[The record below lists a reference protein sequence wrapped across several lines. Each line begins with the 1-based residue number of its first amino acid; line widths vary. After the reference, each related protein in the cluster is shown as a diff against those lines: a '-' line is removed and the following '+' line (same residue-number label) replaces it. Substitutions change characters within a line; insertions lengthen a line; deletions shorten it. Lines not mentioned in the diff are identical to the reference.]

1 MADESDFQ
9 LQNSNQAI
17 EFAKESVRLGVT
29 VNGGAAV
36 AIIGFL
42 GAKENISDPLAVR
55 YAMACFAIGVGLSFL
70 AAIAGYFAQ
79 TCFAHWNYL
88 RGSGKDAGAGWAY
101 ALSAIGIVCIVGSV
115 AAFIRGVIVV
125 GRALFV

>member
-42 GAKENISDPLAVR
+42 GAKENISDPLAIR
-55 YAMACFAIGVGLSFL
+55 YALACFCVGVGLSFS
-70 AAIAGYFAQ
+70 AAIIGYAAQ

-88 RGSGKDAGAGWAY
+88 RGSGKDASAGLAY
-101 ALSAIGIVCIVGSV
+101 ALSAIGILCIVGSV
-115 AAFIRGVIVV
+115 AVFIRGVIVV

>member
-42 GAKENISDPLAVR
+42 GAKENISDPQAIR
-55 YAMACFAIGVGLSFL
+55 YALACFAIGVGLSFL

-79 TCFAHWNYL
+79 TFFAFRNYK
-88 RGSGKDAGAGWAY
+88 RGAGSPASAGWAY
-101 ALSAIGIVCIVGSV
+101 ALSAIGILCIVGSV
-115 AAFIRGVIVV
+115 AVFIRGVIVV
-125 GRALFV
+125 GKALFV

>member
-42 GAKENISDPLAVR
+42 GAKENISDPLAIR
-55 YAMACFAIGVGLSFL
+55 YALACFAVGVGLSFL

-79 TCFAHWNYL
+79 TFFSVWNYK
-88 RGSGKDAGAGWAY
+88 RGSGSPASAGWAY
-101 ALSAIGIVCIVGSV
+101 ALSAIGILCIVGSV
-115 AAFIRGVIVV
+115 AVFIRGVIVV

>member
-1 MADESDFQ
+1 MADETDFQ

-42 GAKENISDPLAVR
+42 GAKENIADPSAIRAALL
-55 YAMACFAIGVGLSFL
+55 YFSIGVAISFL
-70 AAIAGYFAQ
+70 AIILGYFSQTFFAQ
-79 TCFAHWNYL
+79 HNY
-88 RGSGKDAGAGWAY
+88 RRTSGKYSIPFAAY
-101 ALSAIGIVCIVGSV
+101 LCGAIGIACILSV
-115 AAFIRGVIVV
+115 AVTFIIGVFVA
-125 GRALFV
+125 GKALFV